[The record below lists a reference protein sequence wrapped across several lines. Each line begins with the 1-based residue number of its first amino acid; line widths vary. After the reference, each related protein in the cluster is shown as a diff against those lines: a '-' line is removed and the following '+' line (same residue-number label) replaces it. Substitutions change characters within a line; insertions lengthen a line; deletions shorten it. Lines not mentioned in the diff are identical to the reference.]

1 MAVFALFHL
10 WAFPWKV
17 YDVKRS
23 KIVAS
28 ESVPGFSLDPKTS
41 YRGGWL
47 GTKALLDAFNLWDL
61 IKAIGRAFKWI
72 IIGHRMREQ
81 DVSYLNSTRGT
92 GLEPIRTKD
101 PSSRDNAPFDEN
113 DFSADPDIHHYYT
126 GRNNAA
132 YGHLDQDEEDD
143 LLGHAQNV
151 PRSHPPPYSAGPPSH
166 ADPVPDRNSFDR
178 DRSEDIRPARQ
189 GTRPL
194 NQDTEYHGVILTP
207 VPPNPSHHRSRQD
220 DDWEVWGSGS
230 HPRIEVD
237 GNGGRANVDGRVVRD
252 GQFF

>member
-28 ESVPGFSLDPKTS
+28 ETVPGFSLDPKTS

-47 GTKALLDAFNLWDL
+47 GINALLDAFNLWDL
-61 IKAIGRAFKWI
+61 IKAIGRGFKWI
-72 IIGHRMREQ
+72 IIGHRKREQ
-81 DVSYLNSTRGT
+81 DISYLNSTRVT

-101 PSSRDNAPFDEN
+101 PPPRNNAPFDEN

-126 GRNNAA
+126 GRNNAP

-143 LLGHAQNV
+143 LLGHAQSV
-151 PRSHPPPYSAGPPSH
+151 PQSHPPPYSAGPPSH

-178 DRSEDIRPARQ
+178 DGNEDIRTAR

-194 NQDTEYHGVILTP
+194 NQDTEYHGAILTP

-230 HPRIEVD
+230 HPSIEVD
-237 GNGGRANVDGRVVRD
+237 GNGGRPNVDGRVVRN
-252 GQFF
+252 GSFF